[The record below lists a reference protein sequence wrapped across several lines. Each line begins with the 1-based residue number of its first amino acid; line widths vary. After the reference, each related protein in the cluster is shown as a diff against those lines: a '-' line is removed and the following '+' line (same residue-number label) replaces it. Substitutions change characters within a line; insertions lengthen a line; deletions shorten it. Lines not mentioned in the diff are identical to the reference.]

1 MRRPCVGEADVLRR
15 GTGSG
20 GRRNVTELNGTV
32 LAQPE
37 RLTDFTFKAV
47 HA

>member
-1 MRRPCVGEADVLRR
+1 MQQSP
-15 GTGSG
+15 SM
-20 GRRNVTELNGTV
+20 TELNGTV
-32 LAQPE
+32 IAQPE